1 MAPAC
6 YRFFVCAVSRV
17 DSRHSSAKLAR
28 VVPRPSLRWSFLIVS
43 AVAAG
48 ASFAACSSTKAT
60 NHADAGNGDASVDAD
75 DDGSVDAAT
84 GPDDVAV
91 YPEAPSLLSP
101 DGCYRLGATCM
112 DNTTCCSAYCVEG
125 GCSLTPRQM

>member
-1 MAPAC
+1 M
-6 YRFFVCAVSRV
+6 
-17 DSRHSSAKLAR
+17 
-28 VVPRPSLRWSFLIVS
+28 PRPSLRWWFLIVS

-60 NHADAGNGDASVDAD
+60 ARDGGSTDASADAD
-75 DDGSVDAAT
+75 DDGSLDAGT

-101 DGCYRLGATCM
+101 DGCYRQGATCM
-112 DNTTCCSAYCVEG
+112 DDTTCCSAYCVDG
-125 GCSLTPRQM
+125 GCTLMPRQM

>member
-1 MAPAC
+1 MQ
-6 YRFFVCAVSRV
+6 V
-17 DSRHSSAKLAR
+17 DGCDSSAKLAR
-28 VVPRPSLRWSFLIVS
+28 VVPRPSLRWSFLVVS

-60 NHADAGNGDASVDAD
+60 SHADAGNGDASVDAD
-75 DDGSVDAAT
+75 DDGSLDTGT

-101 DGCYRLGATCM
+101 DGCYRQGATCM
-112 DNTTCCSAYCVEG
+112 DDTTCCSAYCVDG
-125 GCSLTPRQM
+125 GCTLMPRQM